1 LHGHK
6 GTTRSGACRSIG
18 CAQSKRSIGHKLQ
31 EERSKIRRF
40 SEWLPGKAPLH
51 GAAIAWSS
59 HCMEQ
64 TLAGG
69 SPGLIASHPCAE
81 NAERMGSR
89 ASRGPRDGIAI
100 AGLVLVERSEKTR
113 GFAA

>member
-1 LHGHK
+1 
-6 GTTRSGACRSIG
+6 
-18 CAQSKRSIGHKLQ
+18 
-31 EERSKIRRF
+31 
-40 SEWLPGKAPLH
+40 
-51 GAAIAWSS
+51 
-59 HCMEQ
+59 MEQ